1 MIPTGLSAQMGGAVS
16 PGVHVGGAVNPGAT
30 VRGAVERGIPGPD
43 LGTWRTLDLREVRAA
58 KLSSEIRSTC
68 GGLSYRRQLERPRL
82 VSVFF
87 SMSSDR
93 VIIDAIKTAQDLLS
107 QNLAP
112 TRNLTDAAT
121 VMRLR
126 ELIRSQAI
134 RSALERSS
142 DTVLA
147 FGLRAV
153 EQVISDQS
161 RTNHETINRLWDVL
175 DDPHLNKALGLPQNS
190 RKPFR
195 SSGF

>member
-1 MIPTGLSAQMGGAVS
+1 
-16 PGVHVGGAVNPGAT
+16 
-30 VRGAVERGIPGPD
+30 
-43 LGTWRTLDLREVRAA
+43 
-58 KLSSEIRSTC
+58 
-68 GGLSYRRQLERPRL
+68 
-82 VSVFF
+82 
-87 SMSSDR
+87 MSSDR
-93 VIIDAIKTAQDLLS
+93 VIIDAIKMAQDLLS

-126 ELIRSQAI
+126 ELIRSQI